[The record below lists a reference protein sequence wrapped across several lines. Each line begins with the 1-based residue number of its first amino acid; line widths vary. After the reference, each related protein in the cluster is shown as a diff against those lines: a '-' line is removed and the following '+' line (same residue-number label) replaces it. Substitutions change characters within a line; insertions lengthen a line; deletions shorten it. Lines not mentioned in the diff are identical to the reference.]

1 MTSPADDEYRS
12 GAYFQDPARHA
23 GDAVFK
29 AARFVELL
37 RRTLPPSEISTFA
50 DVGCGSG
57 AATIAVADGLSHAG
71 FRVTSVLGYDVSPHV
86 GRLEHPGVTFVHD
99 DFASAGQV
107 VDLVTL
113 FDVIE
118 HVPDPVGFLR
128 RVAARARYV
137 GLHIPLDDSF
147 NAAFRNLY
155 RRKLSDPGHL
165 VALDTA
171 AALNLV
177 AHAGIRTLDFDYVL
191 GFEAP
196 TQRGSLQ
203 ARVAYPVRAA
213 LAALSPWL
221 LAKTLG
227 GASLMVI
234 GRVPRGAETLPP
246 PVSAPHR

>member
-1 MTSPADDEYRS
+1 MVEHGDDEYRS
-12 GAYFQDPARHA
+12 GAYFSDPGRHA
-23 GDAVFK
+23 ADAVYK
-29 AARFVELL
+29 ADCFVALARQV
-37 RRTLPPSEISTFA
+37 LPPSAITSYA

-57 AATIAVADGLSHAG
+57 AATAAVADGLSRAG
-71 FRVTSVLGYDVSPHV
+71 FPISTVLGYDVSPHV
-86 GRLEHPGVTFVHD
+86 GGLEHPRVTFVHE
-99 DFASAGQV
+99 DFAAAGAT

-113 FDVIE
+113 FDVVE

-147 NAAFRNLY
+147 NGAVRNLY

-165 VALDTA
+165 VALDPA

-177 AHAGIRTLDFDYVL
+177 AYAGIRTLDFTYVL

-196 TQRGSLQ
+196 TERDSLQ
-203 ARVAYPVRAA
+203 ARLAYPFRAA
-213 LAALSPWL
+213 LAAASPWL

-234 GRVPRGAETLPP
+234 GRVPRAAE
-246 PVSAPHR
+246 R